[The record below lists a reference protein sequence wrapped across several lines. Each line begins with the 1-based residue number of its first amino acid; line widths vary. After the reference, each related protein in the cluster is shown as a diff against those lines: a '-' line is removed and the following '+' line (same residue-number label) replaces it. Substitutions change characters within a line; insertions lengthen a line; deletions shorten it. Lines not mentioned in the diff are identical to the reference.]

1 MPAQLLIS
9 VAQYLRAS
17 WATCLRK
24 LMDLRERY
32 KAIAQCREDRGITLL
47 RQWLSVDQRTQ
58 FDSSKSF
65 VVVGCNSGKR
75 YRISYGT
82 GNNVHELDDADR
94 PVMGWCFV
102 PSAHLVAGDVM
113 LAQKIALETEENAAL
128 KIANRFPIHQPDR
141 RTANILRVEVR
152 SI

>member
-1 MPAQLLIS
+1 MPAQLLTS
-9 VAQYLRAS
+9 AAQYLRAS
-17 WATCLRK
+17 LATCLRQ
-24 LMDLRERY
+24 LMNLRERY
-32 KAIAQCREDRGITLL
+32 KAIAQCREARGITLL
-47 RQWLSVDQRTQ
+47 REWLSVDQRAQ

-65 VVVGCNSGKR
+65 VVVGCNTGKR

-113 LAQKIALETEENAAL
+113 LAQKIALEMEENVAL
-128 KIANRFPIHQPDR
+128 KIANRFPIQADR
-141 RTANILRVEVR
+141 RNANVLRVGVR